1 MSLTDQARA
10 VNGQT
15 CRPANQQILADEA
28 EDGSFVPALTC
39 SFALWAKKAEIS
51 DAGTALSPNPG
62 TSSNITTR
70 VCEHR
75 RVSRHNYSSFTDA
88 TDPVPLTWN
97 KLCYLMGDLGK

>member
-15 CRPANQQILADEA
+15 WRSANQQILADEA
-28 EDGSFVPALTC
+28 EDGSFVPALTR

-62 TSSNITTR
+62 ISSNTTMSVR
-70 VCEHR
+70 EHTS
-75 RVSRHNYSSFTDA
+75 VSRHNYSSFTEA

-97 KLCYLMGDLGK
+97 KLCYLMGYLGK